1 MSTGENLRRLSREPH
16 PAFTLVAFVLP
27 IVAAVAV
34 SGMASVP
41 LLNLVHVVTG
51 VIWIGASVYL
61 GVVLGP
67 SLLSLDP
74 EVRGRV
80 NAAIIP
86 KSVLLFAGVGIA
98 SLLTGPMLAVEQGR
112 WSLSSPSILAALVLG
127 VALLLVALYLVVV
140 QAGTYGELTG
150 EGPPDPDRMAA
161 LGAKIGRASPVMVV
175 LQLAIVLVMAYIRT
189 NGIV

>member
-1 MSTGENLRRLSREPH
+1 MSPVQQLGRIARETN
-16 PAFTLVAFVLP
+16 PAFTLAAFVLP
-27 IVAAVAV
+27 IVAAIAVA
-34 SGMASVP
+34 GLASVP

-67 SLLSLDP
+67 SLLSLEP
-74 EVRGRV
+74 ELRGRV

-86 KSVLLFAGVGIA
+86 KSVLLFGGVGVA

-127 VALLLVALYLVVV
+127 VAVLLVALYLVVV
-140 QAGTYGELTG
+140 QARAYGELTS

-161 LGAKIGRASPVMVV
+161 LGGKIGRASPVMVV
-175 LQLAIVLVMAYIRT
+175 LQLAIVVVMAYIRT
-189 NGIV
+189 GGFA